1 MASKEDLVAQL
12 SGLTGCTAEQAT
24 AFLSDANWDI
34 QEAASRFLE
43 SAENDGGAGSHQ
55 DSGPFQS
62 GGPFAGSGPMQ
73 QGQAASAS
81 SGGKKKA
88 TANNS
93 RVKTFSEMM
102 SGQPSDSDNSE
113 SEDDHEKLYAGGEKS
128 GIMMQGGPKT
138 KREPDDMVKAILEK
152 AARAGPMP
160 EASGP
165 AAPKHFGGSGYR
177 LGSEDEPATAGPSVP
192 AVQAEPSRSNEPIE
206 RRLNFWRNGFTID
219 DGELR
224 SYDAPES
231 QEFLKAINSGR
242 APTTLLNVAYDQPV
256 EVKVSR
262 NLDQDYVPPAR
273 KPAATFS
280 GSGRR
285 LGGIEAEQGS
295 SSSSATIPGAFPS
308 QPAAATTPAAAPA
321 PINVDESQP
330 STSIQVRLAD
340 GSRLVVKVNH
350 THTVGDVRRY
360 INGARPDVT
369 SRRYVLQLSY
379 PVKELADDSAT
390 VKDAGLVNAAI
401 VQRYV

>member
-1 MASKEDLVAQL
+1 MSSKEDLVAQL
-12 SGLTGCTAEQAT
+12 SGLTGCTADEAT
-24 AFLSDANWDI
+24 AFLSDSGWDI

-43 SAENDGGAGSHQ
+43 SAEGNEGAGSSQ
-55 DSGPFQS
+55 QESGPFQS
-62 GGPFAGSGPMQ
+62 AGPFVGRGPMQ
-73 QGQAASAS
+73 QGQSAS
-81 SGGKKKA
+81 GSGSKK
-88 TANNS
+88 TPANNS
-93 RVKTFSEMM
+93 RVKTFQEMM
-102 SGQPSDSDNSE
+102 SGQPSDSDASD

-138 KREPDDMVKAILEK
+138 KKEPDDMVKAILEK
-152 AARAGPMP
+152 AARAGPLP
-160 EASGP
+160 EAARP
-165 AAPKHFGGSGYR
+165 AAPRHFGGSGYR
-177 LGSEDEPATAGPSVP
+177 LGSEDEPAAAGPSVP
-192 AVQAEPSRSNEPIE
+192 AVQAEVRAPTEPIE

-273 KPAATFS
+273 KPAAAFA
-280 GSGRR
+280 GSGQR
-285 LGGIEAEQGS
+285 LGGIAAEQSS

-308 QPAAATTPAAAPA
+308 SQSAAPTAPAAVAA

-330 STSIQVRLAD
+330 NTSIQVRLAD
-340 GSRLVVKVNH
+340 GSRLVIKVNH
-350 THTVGDVRRY
+350 SHTVGDIRRY
-360 INGARPDVT
+360 INGSRPDVAA
-369 SRRYVLQLSY
+369 RRYVLQLSY
-379 PVKELADDSAT
+379 PVKELADDSVT

-401 VQRYV
+401 VQRYI